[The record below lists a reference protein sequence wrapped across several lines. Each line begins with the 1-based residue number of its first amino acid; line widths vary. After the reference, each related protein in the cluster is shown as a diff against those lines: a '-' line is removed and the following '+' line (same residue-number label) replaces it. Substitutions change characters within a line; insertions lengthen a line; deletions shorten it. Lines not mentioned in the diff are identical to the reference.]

1 VQLHCRNG
9 GIVLHPHLF
18 DVSRELR
25 VGMDERSTTLGH
37 SRHLALQVSA
47 HFPRHGGK
55 ITDIVLG
62 SFVMADRALQGWW

>member
-18 DVSRELR
+18 DVGRELR
-25 VGMDERSTTLGH
+25 VGMAERSATLGH
-37 SRHLALQVSA
+37 DRHLALQVSA
-47 HFPRHGGK
+47 HFPRHCGK

-62 SFVMADRALQGWW
+62 SLRVVDRTLQWW